1 MYQEIGYSVE
11 NPIAILRLNRPSR
24 LNAWTARMDREVRD
38 ALAAAERDPEVV
50 AIVLTGEGRG
60 FCAGADLSDLSALS
74 SGAPLASVSADA
86 ADASRPQPGDPEMSA
101 GFRGRYTYMLS
112 LRKPVIAA
120 INGPCAGMALP
131 IALACD
137 VRFASDRAVFTT
149 AFVQRGLIAEWGIA
163 WLLPRVVGVGH
174 AMDLLLSGRIV
185 DAREAERIGL
195 VNRVIGHDDR
205 LPHALAYAREIGRRC
220 APTSLQVIKRQVY
233 EALERT
239 LEQENA
245 NAVARMLETLGSADF
260 KEGVQAFLD
269 KRDPSFRRL

>member
-1 MYQEIGYSVE
+1 MYEDIRYSVE
-11 NPIAILRLNRPSR
+11 SPIAILRLHRPAR
-24 LNAWTARMDREVRD
+24 LNAWTGRMEREVR
-38 ALAAAERDPEVV
+38 AAFAAAERDPDVV

-60 FCAGADLSDLSALS
+60 FCAGADMSDLSAIS
-74 SGAPLASVSADA
+74 SGAPLALDP
-86 ADASRPQPGDPEMSA
+86 ADASAPPPGDAETNA

-163 WLLPRVVGVGH
+163 WLLPRVVGLGH

-195 VNRVIGHDDR
+195 VNKVLPHDDL
-205 LPHALAYAREIGRRC
+205 LPHALEYAREIGRRC
-220 APTSLQVIKRQVY
+220 APKSLQVIKRQVY
-233 EALERT
+233 EALERS
-239 LEQENA
+239 LAEENG
-245 NAVARMLETLGSADF
+245 NAFARMLETLGSADF
-260 KEGVQAFLD
+260 KEGVQAFVE
-269 KRDPSFRRL
+269 KRAPSFSRL

>member
-1 MYQEIGYSVE
+1 MYQDIGYSVE
-11 NPIAILRLNRPSR
+11 NPIAVLRLNRPSR

-60 FCAGADLSDLSALS
+60 FCAGADLSDLSAIS
-74 SGAPLASVSADA
+74 SGAPLASA
-86 ADASRPQPGDPEMSA
+86 AAEPTTASPGDPEMSA

-112 LRKPVIAA
+112 MRKPVIAA

-149 AFVQRGLIAEWGIA
+149 AFVQRGLIAEWGVA
-163 WLLPRVVGVGH
+163 WLLPRLVGVGH

-185 DAREAERIGL
+185 DAREAERMGL
-195 VNRVIGHDDR
+195 VNRVIAHDE
-205 LPHALAYAREIGRRC
+205 LLSHTLAYAREMGRRC
-220 APTSLQVIKRQVY
+220 APKSLQVIKRQVY

-239 LEQENA
+239 LEAENT
-245 NAVARMLETLGSADF
+245 NAFARMLETLGSADF
-260 KEGVQAFLD
+260 KEGVQAFID
-269 KRDPSFRRL
+269 KRDPAFSRL

>member
-1 MYQEIGYSVE
+1 MYEDIRYSVE
-11 NPIAILRLNRPSR
+11 SPIAILRLNRPAR
-24 LNAWTARMDREVRD
+24 LNAWTGKMDREVRD

-60 FCAGADLSDLSALS
+60 FCAGADLSDLSAIS
-74 SGAPLASVSADA
+74 SGAPLAIGSEESSSAA
-86 ADASRPQPGDPEMSA
+86 PGDPEMSA
-101 GFRGRYTYMLS
+101 GFRGRYTYLLS

-120 INGPCAGMALP
+120 INGPCAGMAVP
-131 IALACD
+131 IALGCD

-163 WLLPRVVGVGH
+163 YLLPRIVGVGH

-185 DAREAERIGL
+185 DAREAERMGL
-195 VNRVIGHDDR
+195 VNKVIAHDEL

-220 APTSLQVIKRQVY
+220 APKSLQVIKRQVY

-245 NAVARMLETLGSADF
+245 NAFARMLETLGSSDF
-260 KEGVQAFLD
+260 KEGVQAFIE
-269 KRDPSFRRL
+269 KRDPSFGRL

>member
-1 MYQEIGYSVE
+1 
-11 NPIAILRLNRPSR
+11 
-24 LNAWTARMDREVRD
+24 MDREMRD
-38 ALAAAERDPEVV
+38 ALAAAERDPQVV

-60 FCAGADLSDLSALS
+60 FCAGADMSDLSAIS
-74 SGAPLASVSADA
+74 SGTPLALAA
-86 ADASRPQPGDPEMSA
+86 ADASSPPPGDPGIRP

-149 AFVQRGLIAEWGIA
+149 AFVQRGLIADWAIA
-163 WLLPRVVGVGH
+163 WLLPRIVGVGH

-185 DAREAERIGL
+185 DAREAERMGL
-195 VNRVIGHDDR
+195 VNKVIPHDAL
-205 LPHALAYAREIGRRC
+205 LPHALEYAREIGRRC
-220 APTSLQVIKRQVY
+220 APKSLQVIKRQVY

-239 LEQENA
+239 LAEEND
-245 NAVARMLETLGSADF
+245 NAFARMLETLGSADF
-260 KEGVQAFLD
+260 KEGVQAFVE
-269 KRDPSFRRL
+269 KRAPSFSRL

>member
-1 MYQEIGYSVE
+1 VYQEIGYSVE
-11 NPIAILRLNRPSR
+11 NPIAVLRLNRPAR

-60 FCAGADLSDLSALS
+60 FCAGADLSDLSAIS
-74 SGAPLASVSADA
+74 SGAPLASA
-86 ADASRPQPGDPEMSA
+86 AGEPPTASPGDPEMSA

-112 LRKPVIAA
+112 MRKPVIAA

-149 AFVQRGLIAEWGIA
+149 AFVQRGLIAEWGVA
-163 WLLPRVVGVGH
+163 WLLPRLVGVGH

-185 DAREAERIGL
+185 DAREAERMGL
-195 VNRVIGHDDR
+195 VNRVIAHDEL

-220 APTSLQVIKRQVY
+220 APKSLQVIKRQVY

-239 LEQENA
+239 LEEENT
-245 NAVARMLETLGSADF
+245 NAFARMLETLGSADF
-260 KEGVQAFLD
+260 KEGVQAFID
-269 KRDPSFRRL
+269 KRDPAFSRL

>member
-1 MYQEIGYSVE
+1 MYEDIRYSVE
-11 NPIAILRLNRPSR
+11 NPIAILRLNRPAR
-24 LNAWTARMDREVRD
+24 LNAWTGRMDREVRA
-38 ALAAAERDPEVV
+38 ALEAAERDPEVV

-60 FCAGADLSDLSALS
+60 FCAGADLEDLSAIS
-74 SGAPLASVSADA
+74 SGAPLALDSAERA
-86 ADASRPQPGDPEMSA
+86 ASSPGDPEMSA

-137 VRFASDRAVFTT
+137 VRFASDRAVFTS
-149 AFVQRGLIAEWGIA
+149 AFVQRGLIAEWGVA

-185 DAREAERIGL
+185 DAREAERMGL
-195 VNRVIGHDDR
+195 VNRVIAHDEL
-205 LPHALAYAREIGRRC
+205 LPHTLAYAREIGLRC
-220 APTSLQVIKRQVY
+220 APKSLQVIKRQVY

-239 LEQENA
+239 LAEENG
-245 NAVARMLETLGSADF
+245 NALARMLETLGSADF
-260 KEGVQAFLD
+260 KEGVQAFVE
-269 KRDPSFRRL
+269 KRAPSFGRL